1 MTLENIANGAASVA
15 LATGHDMKKSGHAA
29 FMKLCKQD
37 PRYQANHSYRF
48 MAAVLP
54 AAGVPPG

>member
-1 MTLENIANGAASVA
+1 
-15 LATGHDMKKSGHAA
+15 MKKSGHAA
-29 FMKLCKQD
+29 FMKLCKQG

-54 AAGVPPG
+54 AVGVPPG